1 MGIAYVDDLL
11 CGILCRG
18 SNSTVG
24 IHAQIAMGSPN
35 ASRSGGSGKGRAVP
49 A

>member
-1 MGIAYVDDLL
+1 MGMAYVDDLL

-18 SNSTVG
+18 SNSTVE
-24 IHAQIAMGSPN
+24 IHAHIAMRSPN
-35 ASRSGGSGKGRAVP
+35 ASRSGGSGKGCAVP